1 MFEFMCGGVPF
12 GENADDPMN
21 VYVAILNEYIFVF

>member
-1 MFEFMCGGVPF
+1 MYEFMAGGVPF

-21 VYVAILNEYIFVF
+21 VYVAILNE